1 MNMPNYPI
9 PEPMVYII
17 DDDKDV
23 CESLSWLLQSVQLEV
38 KVFNSATEFLNFE
51 RPNIPACILLDIRMK
66 GMSGLQLQ
74 EHLALKNISI
84 PIIFMTGHGDIP
96 MSVQAMRKGAF
107 DFLEKPF
114 NPQHM
119 LNQVQACLQKAE
131 VDFVKQAEIREQML
145 KLQTLSPREQEIIEL
160 LVDGLAS
167 KVIAQKLN
175 ISHKTVEIHRTHIRQ
190 KLGTESVAHIVNM
203 VLNCRKYQ
211 QTSSQSA
218 F

>member
-1 MNMPNYPI
+1 MI
-9 PEPMVYII
+9 ETIQHVPEPIVYII
-17 DDDKDV
+17 DDDQDV
-23 CESLSWLLQSVQLEV
+23 CESLNWLLQSVQLEV
-38 KVFNSATEFLNFE
+38 LVFNNAIDFLNFE
-51 RPNIPACILLDIRMK
+51 RPNVPACILLDIRMK

-74 EHLALKNISI
+74 DILCAKNIDL
-84 PIIFMTGHGDIP
+84 PIIFMSGHGDIP

-131 VDFVKQAEIREQML
+131 IDFVTQQQKREHML
-145 KLQTLSPREQEIIEL
+145 KLQSLSPREREIIEY
-160 LVDGLAS
+160 LVDGLSS

-175 ISHKTVEIHRTHIRQ
+175 ISHKTVEIHRSHIRQ
-190 KLGTESVAHIVNM
+190 KLGTESTAHLINI
-203 VLNCRKYQ
+203 VLNCRNTQ
-211 QTSSQSA
+211 NTQLQPM